1 MNTSVSWGT
10 LSGKTLKFDEEM
22 IRNGKAIRHGHVFVT
37 KIQVQKRPYNLN
49 MNVFNEKAMALFPN
63 GMLNSLIM

>member
-37 KIQVQKRPYNLN
+37 KIQVQK
-49 MNVFNEKAMALFPN
+49 KAIQLEYECFQ
-63 GMLNSLIM
+63 